1 MPTFTEKFVVMYKS
15 TLSVK
20 KEIALHLL
28 FWVIWVYFTLAVV
41 DVNGIHFAEMDLFS
55 YTWCISYGV
64 TFYVNYLF
72 ILPKVFNP
80 FKWTKAI
87 AGLIVIFLF
96 FAGLR
101 YFLEQFL
108 TVQLFNAQNY
118 NPGTGTLYYIYDNTF
133 YAARPVIL
141 SSAFWLIV
149 LLVRVLDYNKYII
162 EEQKNTEI
170 KFLKAQINP
179 HFVFNTLNNIYSMV
193 HFQSPNAL
201 PAIEKLSSIM
211 RFTTYEA
218 PRNFIRLAEELSYI
232 HAYIELEEL
241 RHYDKSFVSWE
252 TTVQNDNREIPPYL
266 LSPLVENAL
275 KHGSYTAETP
285 IIIRLSCNDHQLS
298 FEVINRIGNQ
308 KKDKL
313 GGIGIDNLKN
323 RLEILYPEKHTLHTT
338 EKDGVFSAHLV
349 IYFQ

>member
-1 MPTFTEKFVVMYKS
+1 MMYKS
-15 TLSVK
+15 ALSVR
-20 KEIALHLL
+20 KEILLHLV
-28 FWVIWVYFTLAVV
+28 FWLVWVYFTLAVV
-41 DVNGIHFAEMDLFS
+41 DSNGIRFAEMDLFS
-55 YTWCISYGV
+55 STWCITYVV

-72 ILPKVFNP
+72 VLPKVFHP
-80 FKWTKAI
+80 FKWIKAI

-108 TVQLFNAQNY
+108 TVQLFNVQNY
-118 NPGTGTLYYIYDNTF
+118 NSGTGTIYYIYDNIF

-141 SSAFWLIV
+141 SSVFWIVV

-218 PRNFIRLAEELSYI
+218 LRNFIRLAEELNYI

-241 RHYDKSFVSWE
+241 RHYDKSFVNWE
-252 TTVQNDNREIPPYL
+252 TAVQNDNCEIPPYL

-285 IIIRLSCNDHQLS
+285 ITIRLSCNDQQLD

-323 RLEILYPEKHTLHTT
+323 RLEILYPEKHTLQTT
-338 EKDGVFSAHLV
+338 EQEGLFSAHLV

>member
-1 MPTFTEKFVVMYKS
+1 MYQS
-15 TLSVK
+15 ALSVR

-41 DVNGIHFAEMDLFS
+41 DENGIHFMEMDLFS
-55 YTWCISYGV
+55 FTWCITYVV
-64 TFYVNYLF
+64 TFYFNYLF

-80 FKWTKAI
+80 FKWVKAI
-87 AGLIVIFLF
+87 AGLIVAFLF
-96 FAGLR
+96 FTALR

-108 TVQLFNAQNY
+108 TVQLFNLQNY
-118 NPGTGTLYYIYDNTF
+118 HPGTGTIYYIYDNTF

-141 SSAFWLIV
+141 SSAFWIIV

-193 HFQSPNAL
+193 HFRSPNAL
-201 PAIEKLSSIM
+201 PAIEKLSNIM

-218 PRNFIRLAEELSYI
+218 PRNLIRLSEELNYI
-232 HAYIELEEL
+232 DAYIELEEL
-241 RHYDKSFVSWE
+241 RHYETAFVKWE
-252 TTVQNDNREIPPYL
+252 KTIGSEHREIPPYL

-275 KHGSYTAETP
+275 KHGTYSAENP
-285 IIIRLSCNDHQLS
+285 IEIRLVSDERHLV
-298 FEVINRIGNQ
+298 FEVVNHIGRQ

-313 GGIGIDNLKN
+313 GGIGLDNLRT
-323 RLEILYPEKHTLHTT
+323 RLEILYPGNHSLHTT
-338 EKDGVFSAHLV
+338 EHEGVFSAHLE
-349 IYFQ
+349 IRFQ